1 MQRERHSRTA
11 DSTTIFRAL
20 ESSRPES
27 DRICY
32 DPFARKFLG
41 TFLGFLNG
49 NRVVSKVMFRLFVK
63 EGFVMQVYGD
73 IVARTRYIDDRLT
86 ESSDRIGQLVILGAG
101 FDSRAYR
108 FPALKAHVFELDHPA
123 MLDLKKAKVKKELGS
138 LPPNVT
144 YVPIDFD
151 SERLDE
157 LLLSTAYDPDA
168 VTFFTW
174 EGVTMYLSA
183 DAVDETLAFVREHSA
198 PGSTIV
204 FNYVFRS
211 VVEGTSDFRGAK
223 EWVSRLE
230 RVGES
235 PTFGIEEGTVEKFLS
250 DRGFG
255 EIESPDYV
263 RLAEGYFAQ
272 AGRRL
277 DVAHFIGLASGAVC
291 DR

>member
-1 MQRERHSRTA
+1 
-11 DSTTIFRAL
+11 
-20 ESSRPES
+20 
-27 DRICY
+27 
-32 DPFARKFLG
+32 
-41 TFLGFLNG
+41 
-49 NRVVSKVMFRLFVK
+49 
-63 EGFVMQVYGD
+63 
-73 IVARTRYIDDRLT
+73 
-86 ESSDRIGQLVILGAG
+86 
-101 FDSRAYR
+101 
-108 FPALKAHVFELDHPA
+108 
-123 MLDLKKAKVKKELGS
+123 
-138 LPPNVT
+138 
-144 YVPIDFD
+144 
-151 SERLDE
+151 
-157 LLLSTAYDPDA
+157 
-168 VTFFTW
+168 
-174 EGVTMYLSA
+174 MYLSA